1 MSLTAAMITMD
12 CAEPQELARWWATAL
27 GGEIAE
33 DHGDFV
39 IVGAKPVAMG
49 FQRVAEERR
58 GKNRAHVDFGV
69 PPGTVLAE
77 EVARLVALGAS
88 VVGEHSVPGL
98 TWVVLQ
104 DPAGN
109 EFCVH

>member
-1 MSLTAAMITMD
+1 MSLAAVMVTVD
-12 CAEPQELARWWATAL
+12 CAEPQELAQWWAVAL
-27 GGEIAE
+27 GGEVAQ

-39 IVGAKPVAMG
+39 TVRAQPVAIG
-49 FQRVAEERR
+49 FQRVGEERR
-58 GKNRAHVDFGV
+58 GKNRVHVDFAA
-69 PPGTVLAE
+69 PEGTGMAG
-77 EVARLVALGAS
+77 EVERLVGLGAS

-98 TWVVLQ
+98 TWTVLQ

>member
-1 MSLTAAMITMD
+1 MD
-12 CAEPQELARWWATAL
+12 CAEPRELAQWWATAL
-27 GGEIAE
+27 GAEIAE

-39 IVGAKPVAMG
+39 IVGAKPVALG
-49 FQRVAEERR
+49 FQRVAEQRQ
-58 GKNRAHVDFGV
+58 GKNRVHVDFGV
-69 PPGTVLAE
+69 APGAGLAA
-77 EVARLVALGAS
+77 EVERLVALGAR

-98 TWVVLQ
+98 SWVVLQ